1 MFLSPYSSFQI
12 SNCFHFYFSS
22 CFHEGV
28 FMRWSTF
35 AKVPAHVSKI
45 LQEASRRVGTTI
57 QEVSLLGHKIWPCP
71 NSVPGESSPGFVSTH
86 LWPVTAPSNALGVI
100 DVQRAAHRVQ
110 LLCQLQDLHRHRDR
124 LICFLFWKPCSES
137 WSVLFP
143 SLWVTAN
150 KPELAPEKR
159 FVKEGWEIQGESF
172 SRVSSHFHMSTYRRL
187 PCPSGT
193 FN

>member
-1 MFLSPYSSFQI
+1 M
-12 SNCFHFYFSS
+12 
-22 CFHEGV
+22 
-28 FMRWSTF
+28 
-35 AKVPAHVSKI
+35 PAHVSKI

-71 NSVPGESSPGFVSTH
+71 NSAPSSVCIQ
-86 LWPVTAPSNALGVI
+86 LWPVTASSNALGVI

-110 LLCQLQDLHRHRDR
+110 LPYWLQDLHRHRDR

-150 KPELAPEKR
+150 KPELAPKR
-159 FVKEGWEIQGESF
+159 EIINEGWEIQGESF
-172 SRVSSHFHMSTYRRL
+172 SSVSSHFHTNTYRHL